1 MGALCAKSWLWFHR
15 DITRVLRGEARWHV
29 EHHDALVPLRALPDN
44 CIDSCVTD
52 PPSGISFMG
61 RDWDRDKGGRDK
73 WIAWLTEI
81 MREVRRVLK
90 PGAHAFVWALPRTSY
105 WTGMALDNAGFEV
118 RDSFHHIYA
127 VGFPKSLNVSKAID
141 EASGAERKVVGK
153 KRGKGGANLNRLTRP
168 DGNDNADAR
177 GCGAY
182 GIGATQVDVDIP
194 VTEPATDAAKQWEG
208 WGTAAKPAHEVW
220 WLVRKPLAGTVAAN
234 VLEYGTGGLNID
246 ACRVAHAS
254 PADLAA
260 HEQQVAAL
268 KAKGGSLG
276 NSWKNSSDL
285 SGANEVNTAG
295 RWPPNLLFSHHP
307 DCKRIG
313 TASVSANP
321 TWDTPNR
328 ATEPSKFTGNEVSK
342 VRHATR
348 AGEASADRRYA
359 DKGVTGFAALP
370 GERREDTEDVEQWQ
384 CVEQCPVRQLNE
396 QAGEVSGGYGEW
408 PHFRRGATAARFFP
422 QFEPD
427 ELDDV
432 VPFLYEAKPARSE
445 RDTGL
450 GDFAAVTGG
459 AATGRVDGSAG
470 TRNPRAG
477 AGRTGGIRNV
487 HPTVKSVALMR
498 WLVRLV
504 TPPAGICLDPF
515 AGSGSTGVACIAE
528 GLRFLGIELMDTDKE
543 PHVRLA
549 RARIAHAIG
558 IDPHASRVLSED
570 PATGLKQ
577 LSFFALAAKK

>member
-1 MGALCAKSWLWFHR
+1 MSTLCAKSWLWFHR
-15 DITRVLRGEARWHV
+15 EITRVLRGEARWHV

-44 CIDSCVTD
+44 CIDSCVCD
-52 PPSGISFMG
+52 PPAGINFMG
-61 RDWDRDKGGRDK
+61 RSFDSDRGGRDN

-81 MREVRRVLK
+81 MREVLRVLK
-90 PGAHAFVWALPRTSY
+90 PGAHAFVWALPRTSH
-105 WTGMALDNAGFEV
+105 WTGMALENAGFEV
-118 RDSFHHIYA
+118 RDSFDHIFST
-127 VGFPKSLNVSKAID
+127 GFPKSLNVSKAID
-141 EASGAERKVVGK
+141 DAAGAQRIEIHTGESR
-153 KRGKGGANLNRLTRP
+153 AII
-168 DGNDNADAR
+168 A
-177 GCGAY
+177 
-182 GIGATQVDVDIP
+182 
-194 VTEPATDAAKQWEG
+194 PATDAAKEWNG

-220 WLVRKPLAGTVAAN
+220 WLVRKTLAGTVAAN
-234 VLEYGTGGLNID
+234 VVEYGTGGLNID

-254 PADLAA
+254 PADLKA

-307 DCKRIG
+307 DCRRIG
-313 TASVSANP
+313 TASVPANP

-328 ATEPSKFTGNEVSK
+328 ATEPSKFTGNEVSM
-342 VRHATR
+342 VRHTTR
-348 AGEASADRRYA
+348 AGEPSADRRYA

-370 GERREDTEDVEQWQ
+370 GERRNDTEDVEQWQ
-384 CVEQCPVRQLNE
+384 CVDGCPVAELSKQSGEIRSGSGARMNAATGSRGNSLGKE
-396 QAGEVSGGYGEW
+396 SRSAGTPMIEYGDA
-408 PHFRRGATAARFFP
+408 GSAARFFP

-470 TRNPRAG
+470 TRNPHAG

-515 AGSGSTGVACIAE
+515 AGSGSTGVACILE
-528 GLRFLGIELMDTDKE
+528 MVRFLGIELLDTDAE

-549 RARIAHAIG
+549 RARIAHAVG
-558 IDPHASRVLSED
+558 FDPHAARVLSED
-570 PATGLKQ
+570 PRTGLKQ
-577 LSFFALAAKK
+577 LSLFALAHRKD

>member
-1 MGALCAKSWLWFHR
+1 MSTLCAKSWLWFHR
-15 DITRVLRGEARWHV
+15 EITRVLRGEARWHV

-44 CIDSCVTD
+44 CIDSCVCD
-52 PPSGISFMG
+52 PPAGINFMG
-61 RDWDRDKGGRDK
+61 RSFDSDRGGRDN

-81 MREVRRVLK
+81 MREVMRVLK
-90 PGAHAFVWALPRTSY
+90 PGAHAFVWALPRTSH
-105 WTGMALDNAGFEV
+105 WTGVALENAGFEV
-118 RDSFHHIYA
+118 RDSFDHIFST
-127 VGFPKSLNVSKAID
+127 GFPKSLNVSKAID
-141 EASGAERKVVGK
+141 DAAGAERSVVGM
-153 KRGKGGANLNRLTRP
+153 RPTHYSDSPSGYGSISGKGGTRS
-168 DGNDNADAR
+168 G
-177 GCGAY
+177 GLFGE
-182 GIGATQVDVDIP
+182 
-194 VTEPATDAAKQWEG
+194 VTGEVTSGRIVTAPGTSEAKQWEG

-234 VLEYGTGGLNID
+234 VLKYGTGAINID
-246 ACRVAHAS
+246 GCRVAHVS
-254 PADLAA
+254 PADLKA

-313 TASVSANP
+313 TASVPANP

-328 ATEPSKFTGNEVSK
+328 ATEPSKFTGGEVSK
-342 VRHATR
+342 VRHTTR
-348 AGEASADRRYA
+348 AGEPSADRRYA

-370 GERREDTEDVEQWQ
+370 GERRNDTENVEQWQ

-408 PHFRRGATAARFFP
+408 PNFRRGSTAARFFP

-459 AATGRVDGSAG
+459 AATGRVDGGAG

-515 AGSGSTGVACIAE
+515 AGSGSTGVACILE
-528 GLRFLGIELMDTDKE
+528 MVRFLGIELLDTDGE

-549 RARIAHAIG
+549 RARIAHAVG
-558 IDPHASRVLSED
+558 FDPHAARVLSED
-570 PATGLKQ
+570 PRTGLKQ
-577 LSFFALAAKK
+577 LSLFALAHRKD

>member
-1 MGALCAKSWLWFHR
+1 MTLCAKSWLWFHR
-15 DITRVLRGEARWHV
+15 EITRVLRGEARWHV

-61 RDWDRDKGGRDK
+61 KDWDRDKGGRDQ

-81 MREVRRVLK
+81 MREVMRVLK

-118 RDSFHHIYA
+118 RDSFDHIFST
-127 VGFPKSLNVSKAID
+127 GFPKSLNVSKAID
-141 EASGAERKVVGK
+141 DAAGAQRSEIYTGESRAIIAPG
-153 KRGKGGANLNRLTRP
+153 
-168 DGNDNADAR
+168 
-177 GCGAY
+177 
-182 GIGATQVDVDIP
+182 
-194 VTEPATDAAKQWEG
+194 TDAAKEWNG

-254 PADLAA
+254 PADLKA

-313 TASVSANP
+313 TASVPANP

-328 ATEPSKFTGNEVSK
+328 KPPTIFGSK
-342 VRHATR
+342 VAAISGTRH
-348 AGEASADRRYA
+348 GEPSADRRYA

-370 GERREDTEDVEQWQ
+370 GARRDYTENVEQWQ
-384 CVEQCPVRQLNE
+384 CVDGCPVAEIGRQS
-396 QAGEVSGGYGEW
+396 GVISSGGRSGTVNSMGYEGMMTKSFEANI
-408 PHFRRGATAARFFP
+408 PSSTGTAARFFP

-427 ELDDV
+427 EIDD

-504 TPPAGICLDPF
+504 TPPGGICLDPF

-528 GLRFLGIELMDTDKE
+528 GVRFLGIELMDTDKE

-549 RARIAHAIG
+549 RARIAHAVG
-558 IDPHASRVLSED
+558 FDPHAGTVLSTD
-570 PATGLKQ
+570 PQTGRQQ
-577 LSFFALAAKK
+577 LSLFGLTKRT